1 MIRITNDL
9 GYAQYLWKRNNG
21 RTALTGHTGIPFATS
36 NLFREKTAEL
46 EMKFEDARDETE
58 MLAVTERYLA
68 AHYKAETVPRFVS
81 KAPEPTGRITVIVTD
96 AFGNRGFLHRQVDGL
111 IEYRSPTGVN
121 LGLPGKDSFPLE
133 MHLANCHTPQEMRN
147 LLEGRFKSVELL
159 EKDIIAGQQLQ
170 ETLDVLA
177 GLVNGSLDE
186 QDATDFIFEAG
197 YSPEV
202 EDNSEIGTVRKW
214 IDEIANG
221 GASRAEAADYLLDFG
236 IVVDPVSQ
244 PTP

>member
-1 MIRITNDL
+1 
-9 GYAQYLWKRNNG
+9 
-21 RTALTGHTGIPFATS
+21 
-36 NLFREKTAEL
+36 
-46 EMKFEDARDETE
+46 
-58 MLAVTERYLA
+58 
-68 AHYKAETVPRFVS
+68 
-81 KAPEPTGRITVIVTD
+81 
-96 AFGNRGFLHRQVDGL
+96 
-111 IEYRSPTGVN
+111 
-121 LGLPGKDSFPLE
+121 
-133 MHLANCHTPQEMRN
+133 MRN